1 MDLIV
6 PDVTPSAE
14 EDASVSAI
22 TLNNIPDDLADRLR
36 AQQDRLPEILELGLR
51 EWSATPPAFQ
61 WSAEVLEFLASLP
74 APEEIIALRPSDS
87 LRDRVRALVQKSR
100 AGALSQDEEDEWERY
115 EFVEHLVR
123 IAKISAREKLG
134 IPPET
139 DA

>member
-61 WSAEVLEFLASLP
+61 CSAEVLEFLRAFLLPRKSSRSVRPTRFATASGH
-74 APEEIIALRPSDS
+74 SS
-87 LRDRVRALVQKSR
+87 KRA
-100 AGALSQDEEDEWERY
+100 
-115 EFVEHLVR
+115 
-123 IAKISAREKLG
+123 ARER
-134 IPPET
+134 
-139 DA
+139 